1 MIYLDHAAVEQVIYL
16 DHAATSWPKPPQ
28 VGKAMSE
35 YLERAGGNPGRS
47 GHRLSIAAGRIIYE
61 AREAVAE
68 LFHAPDPSRV
78 IFTLNATEAINL
90 AISGVVR
97 PGDRV
102 VATSVEHNAVMRPL
116 RALERRGVELVI
128 VPGAPDGSI
137 SLTDLA
143 AAITP
148 GTRLVVANHASNVT
162 GALLPVEAL
171 APLAHQA
178 GALLL
183 VDAAQTVGAVPL
195 DVEAMKIDL
204 LAFSGHKGL
213 FGPPGTGGLV
223 IGSGVDVSRLEPL
236 VRGGTGSRSELEEQP
251 DRLPDK
257 FESGTPNGVG
267 LAGLGA
273 GVRFVLER
281 GVETIRSRD
290 LELRQALV
298 TGLASI
304 SGVVVHGPREAGKA
318 TAVVSFTVPGRHV
331 SEIGRRLDEEFG
343 VLCRVGLHCASA
355 AHKTIG
361 TFPEGTVRFAPDPFT
376 GPAEIEAA
384 VAAVAR
390 VVRS

>member
-1 MIYLDHAAVEQVIYL
+1 MISLARASVAQVIYL

-28 VGKAMSE
+28 VSQAMSE

-47 GHRLSIAAGRIIYE
+47 GHRLSIAAGRIVYA
-61 AREAVAE
+61 AREAAAE
-68 LFHAPDPSRV
+68 LFHVPDPLRI
-78 IFTLNATEAINL
+78 IFTLNATEAINI
-90 AISGVVR
+90 AIHGVVR

-102 VATSVEHNAVMRPL
+102 VATGGEHNAVMRPL
-116 RALERRGVELVI
+116 RAMARRGVDLVI

-171 APLAHQA
+171 APVVRQA

-183 VDAAQTVGAVPL
+183 VDAAQSAGTVPL
-195 DVEAMKIDL
+195 DVEAMHIDL

-213 FGPPGTGGLV
+213 LGPPGTGGLV
-223 IGSGVDVSRLEPL
+223 IGSGVDVLQLEPL
-236 VRGGTGSRSELEEQP
+236 VRGGTGSRSEFEEQP
-251 DRLPDK
+251 DCLPDR

-281 GVETIRSRD
+281 GVEAIRSHE
-290 LELRQALV
+290 LKLRQALV
-298 TGLASI
+298 RGLASLP
-304 SGVVVHGPREAGKA
+304 GVVVHGPRQPAGA
-318 TAVVSFTVPGRHV
+318 TAVVSFTVPGRRV
-331 SEIGRRLDEEFG
+331 SEIGRRLDEESG
-343 VLCRVGLHCASA
+343 VLCRVGLHCAPA

-361 TFPEGTVRFAPDPFT
+361 TFPEGTVRLAPGPFT
-376 GPAEIEAA
+376 SPAEIEAA
-384 VAAVAR
+384 IAAVAR